1 MNKPLLIDTAI
12 IGCGIAGI
20 STAVHLMD
28 NNLNDLLIFE
38 AQDYIGGRCRTVLYG
53 NGFLELGCEVFI
65 KIFFSFPKYPVI
77 KILISLYLSD
87 LFEN

>member
-1 MNKPLLIDTAI
+1 MNKPLFIDTAI

-20 STAVHLMD
+20 STAIHLMD

-38 AQDYIGGRCRTVLYG
+38 DQDYIGGRCRTVLYG

-65 KIFFSFPKYPVI
+65 YKNCFTF
-77 KILISLYLSD
+77 KILSSQVTLD
-87 LFEN
+87 